1 MNSFYITNNIILSG
15 GRSTGEKVTVTRTYG
30 GELIKR
36 DPREIKEYISGIDI
50 GYPAERKDIIRFA
63 EGKQEESDVLDL
75 LRGIP
80 EIEYN
85 TPEEVTREIEHLE
98 SQRTREYIRS
108 DTETTE

>member
-1 MNSFYITNNIILSG
+1 LISFYIINNITLDG
-15 GRSTGEKVTVTRTYG
+15 GRATGEKVTATWIYG

-36 DPREIKEYISGIDI
+36 DPREVKEHITGIDI

-63 EGKQEESDVLDL
+63 EGKQAESDVLDL

-85 TPEEVTREIEHLE
+85 TPEEVVREIERLE